1 MGLKEILQNGQRK
14 KAPRTPLHTLQQ
26 AVHETRKYLCD
37 NPWSKVYSDGGAP
50 LWKTKTNKRNPNVLA
65 KSCLPLW
72 WKVQGPY
79 CLLLEL
85 SWECYAHTRASS
97 GCLTVQVPCLDIFF
111 SLQSVQ
117 CCPLKTG
124 RYAFSLQVEQD
135 AMSRALQ
142 VDSTENREIG
152 PKKTFLWHPSSNFK
166 SNLIWHS
173 IPYSPRWDLTVLNT
187 THFLSLL
194 ALVTALSL
202 QNPSRV
208 KQAKC
213 LP

>member
-1 MGLKEILQNGQRK
+1 MSWVGLKEILQNGQRK

-26 AVHETRKYLCD
+26 AVHETRKYPCD
-37 NPWSKVYSDGGAP
+37 NPWSKVSSDGGAP

-72 WKVQGPY
+72 WKVQGPC

-85 SWECYAHTRASS
+85 SWECYAHTRASN

-124 RYAFSLQVEQD
+124 RYAFTLQMKQD
-135 AMSRALQ
+135 AMSRASGLRIERLAQ
-142 VDSTENREIG
+142 RKHFCGIPAPTLSQTRFN
-152 PKKTFLWHPSSNFK
+152 TQS
-166 SNLIWHS
+166 LI
-173 IPYSPRWDLTVLNT
+173 VLAGI
-187 THFLSLL
+187 LL
-194 ALVTALSL
+194 LLIS
-202 QNPSRV
+202 
-208 KQAKC
+208 
-213 LP
+213 